1 VLPVQPTRVARD
13 REYYIWNRFA
23 YYDALLP
30 KLPTQ
35 AAPRVL
41 GWLRHACMRST
52 CPKFDQYVPGGIYR
66 NI

>member
-30 KLPTQ
+30 KATHY
-35 AAPRVL
+35 
-41 GWLRHACMRST
+41 RHKRLLVSW
-52 CPKFDQYVPGGIYR
+52 GG
-66 NI
+66 